1 MSNDVRWVNNTLS
14 MGQFNNFIKKYLKE
28 YDKILISKTPDI
40 PRRGRNEAGLYFIN
54 FMDTC
59 KKNLVSNPRYYH
71 YNKVN
76 NTCDPMEGPT
86 LIYSLLLKHIVHN
99 VKKYNK
105 PDSDKIRQLLLWFE
119 EWSITQL
126 VMIPLDKYCKK
137 IFEENNVGPGYTMQ
151 QDGTLGYCSRIGIPV
166 ETGGME
172 ISNTRVHELL
182 KAVHG
187 NTDSDDDDDDVDGG
201 GDDVGGHVDGGKKRQ
216 IHKSR
221 THRTRRTR
229 RRLSSKYRTR
239 HHRTRTRRN

>member
-1 MSNDVRWVNNTLS
+1 
-14 MGQFNNFIKKYLKE
+14 
-28 YDKILISKTPDI
+28 
-40 PRRGRNEAGLYFIN
+40 
-54 FMDTC
+54 
-59 KKNLVSNPRYYH
+59 
-71 YNKVN
+71 
-76 NTCDPMEGPT
+76 MEGPT

-105 PDSDKIRQLLLWFE
+105 PESDKIRQLLLWFE

-126 VMIPLDKYCKK
+126 VIIPLDKYCKK
-137 IFEENNVGPGYTMQ
+137 IFEENNVGPGYTTQ

-187 NTDSDDDDDDVDGG
+187 TIYSDNDNDNDDDDDNDAGIMLN
-201 GDDVGGHVDGGKKRQ
+201 GGKKRQ

-221 THRTRRTR
+221 THRTRR
-229 RRLSSKYRTR
+229 RLSSKRHTTRHRNRTR
-239 HHRTRTRRN
+239 SRR